1 MNKEE
6 LFELAST
13 LNIPKEEYCILSG
26 GALVS
31 HGLREQTNDLDI
43 DITPNGFEL
52 LKKKFNIKL
61 INEEKKHYKV
71 SDKIECFLVAKLES
85 DIVYI
90 DNYPCQS
97 IISVYNLKKRI
108 NRQKD
113 QKDILAIEKYLN
125 IK

>member
-13 LNIPKEEYCILSG
+13 LDISKEEYCILSG

-52 LKKKFNIKL
+52 LKKKFNIKFN
-61 INEEKKHYKV
+61 ISPEYNKC
-71 SDKIECFLVAKLES
+71 I
-85 DIVYI
+85 IV
-90 DNYPCQS
+90 
-97 IISVYNLKKRI
+97 
-108 NRQKD
+108 
-113 QKDILAIEKYLN
+113 LN
-125 IK
+125 IYIPPYFILISL